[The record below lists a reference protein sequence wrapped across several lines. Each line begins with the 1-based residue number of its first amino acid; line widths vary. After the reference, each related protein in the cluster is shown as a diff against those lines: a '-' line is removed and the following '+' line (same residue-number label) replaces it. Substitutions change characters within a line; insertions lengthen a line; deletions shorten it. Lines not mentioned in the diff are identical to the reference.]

1 MTLTSPAST
10 IERPKGARLA
20 VESVDFVYPDGRE
33 VFRAFS
39 LHAKPGEFVA
49 VLGPSGCG
57 KTTLLNLLA
66 GFLAPTRGALTIDG
80 APVAPEHPA
89 LGFVFQT
96 PNLFSW
102 LTAIE
107 NVRFGLRMQRTL
119 SAEAQRA
126 SARDFL
132 ALVGLETLADA
143 LPHKLS
149 GGQRQRVALARSL
162 ALEPRLLLMDEP
174 FAALDAITR
183 ATMNDELLRL
193 WSALGQTILFITHD
207 IDEAVYLAD
216 RVLVLG
222 LPPSGIQSEIVIDLP
237 RPRDR
242 LKTRTSPRF
251 AEYVDLLTR
260 RIGDAMAAGRPAS
273 PTSSRSRFNER
284 TLP

>member
-1 MTLTSPAST
+1 MTRRAA
-10 IERPKGARLA
+10 GAALA
-20 VESVDFVYPDGRE
+20 VENTTFLYPDGRE
-33 VFRAFS
+33 VFRTFS
-39 LHAKPGEFVA
+39 LHAAPGEFVA

-66 GFLAPTRGALTIDG
+66 GFLSPTRGSITIDH

-96 PNLFSW
+96 PNLFPW

-107 NVRFGLRMQRTL
+107 NVQFGLRMQRTL
-119 SAEAQRA
+119 SPEAQRVT
-126 SARDFL
+126 ARRFL
-132 ALVGLETLADA
+132 TLVGLEHLEDA
-143 LPHKLS
+143 PPHKLS

-183 ATMNDELLRL
+183 AAMNDELLRL

-222 LPPSGIQSEIVIDLP
+222 LPPSGIVSEIRIDLP

-242 LKTRTSPRF
+242 LRTRALSRF
-251 AEYVDLLTR
+251 AEYGDLLTR
-260 RIGDAMAAGRPAS
+260 RIGEAVSATQPAPS
-273 PTSSRSRFNER
+273 APGNFA
-284 TLP
+284 